1 MRATSIIFRR
11 ELGSYLRSP
20 IGWVIIAVL
29 LLVDGILFQ
38 ALRACAASSSR
49 PIVLET
55 LLLLLDRCSRRR
67 AGVLLSFRLLAE
79 ERQNHSMV
87 LLTTSPVRDTEIVLG
102 KFLAALTFLALF
114 LAAVALHAAPH
125 QGERQD
131 HAARRSSSAT
141 SACSCSAPT
150 GLAIGIFASALTRV
164 PARSPLLVAAALMV
178 ILGNVYQLATRL
190 DPPVRDVLEQ
200 VDLWWVH
207 FQNGFMRGILNL
219 KDVVFYLA
227 ITYFFLLLAV
237 KTLEAKRWQ

>member
-20 IGWVIIAVL
+20 IGWVIISVL
-29 LLVDGILFQ
+29 LLVNGILFQ
-38 ALRACAASSSR
+38 AFAMRGEQLSA
-49 PIVLET
+49 IVLET
-55 LLLLLDRCSRRR
+55 YFNFSSMFAAT

-102 KFLAALTFLALF
+102 KFFAALTFLALF
-114 LAAVALHAAPH
+114 LVLSLYMPLLIKVNGKITGAQILVGYLGLFLIGA
-125 QGERQD
+125 
-131 HAARRSSSAT
+131 
-141 SACSCSAPT
+141 T
-150 GLAIGIFASALTRV
+150 GLAVGLFASALTRSQLI
-164 PARSPLLVAAALMV
+164 ALLVAAALMV

-200 VDLWWVH
+200 VDIWWVR
-207 FQNGFMRGILNL
+207 FQNSFMRGILNL

-227 ITYFFLLLAV
+227 TIYFFLLLAV
-237 KTLEAKRWQ
+237 KTLESKRWQ